1 MERPKLTL
9 LNKLPYS
16 LSFLLLVNLSPKD
29 NAVTT
34 INIPV
39 VYSIVLSVTSLKSD
53 VIITP
58 VNTYF
63 ATSIRKSANFSCR
76 WFTCGFG
83 GSSNCLFSCGFCG
96 LDFSRRVVINLH
108 RITFLRAK
116 IQHFCEIN
124 AESLRFLYPSCLS
137 MSKNSFRG
145 LVSAVRFDARRLNL
159 PKGMGSRRVD
169 V

>member
-1 MERPKLTL
+1 MERPKLML
-9 LNKLPYS
+9 LNKLPYY

-83 GSSNCLFSCGFCG
+83 DSCAASNCLFSCGFCG
-96 LDFSRRVVINLH
+96 LDFSRRVVINL
-108 RITFLRAK
+108 RRFYVSRCKDTTFLRD
-116 IQHFCEIN
+116 N
-124 AESLRFLYPSCLS
+124 R
-137 MSKNSFRG
+137 
-145 LVSAVRFDARRLNL
+145 
-159 PKGMGSRRVD
+159 
-169 V
+169 

>member
-1 MERPKLTL
+1 MERPKLML
-9 LNKLPYS
+9 LNKLPYY

-83 GSSNCLFSCGFCG
+83 DASAHYIVIEGRPAVFGHKDRLDEETDLVNAFRREAVEQEQSAWHSNN
-96 LDFSRRVVINLH
+96 R
-108 RITFLRAK
+108 
-116 IQHFCEIN
+116 
-124 AESLRFLYPSCLS
+124 
-137 MSKNSFRG
+137 
-145 LVSAVRFDARRLNL
+145 
-159 PKGMGSRRVD
+159 
-169 V
+169 

>member
-1 MERPKLTL
+1 MALHP
-9 LNKLPYS
+9 
-16 LSFLLLVNLSPKD
+16 F
-29 NAVTT
+29 
-34 INIPV
+34 
-39 VYSIVLSVTSLKSD
+39 D
-53 VIITP
+53 VI
-58 VNTYF
+58 V
-63 ATSIRKSANFSCR
+63 ARL
-76 WFTCGFG
+76 G
-83 GSSNCLFSCGFCG
+83 GSLLAALACFPLFVHSALERLFA
-96 LDFSRRVVINLH
+96 LPRLLQPRKDFLASAALGDCCRCFHLLSYLE
-108 RITFLRAK
+108 FDGAK